1 MAWARVCAS
10 CCQQLAEAVLPTTRV
25 GGAEERTP
33 LLSPASASLPP
44 MPSIQR
50 GPGTLNSGS
59 LCSSNGFT
67 SSDPSSEVCGEVGLS
82 FSSSSFQVPEAS
94 GASWPSVVL
103 LPDLEEK
110 ERQGECALPRA
121 APAGLA
127 PLKPEASW
135 SSNPEPT
142 SCITTVI
149 EAETGTRDR
158 GSIGPGPGP
167 GQGSWPPYC
176 HDSSETPEPRR
187 VQLLTVPGGLWGCVG
202 PVTNQKTTFTSPM
215 VGRLSGPPGGKR
227 ARIGC
232 PGGEESLGNIV
243 LNLTIP
249 RLRSL
254 GLGKRAGVHLAFPF

>member
-10 CCQQLAEAVLPTTRV
+10 CCQQLAEAVLPTTGV

-33 LLSPASASLPP
+33 LLSLAPASLPP

-50 GPGTLNSGS
+50 GPDTPNSGF

-67 SSDPSSEVCGEVGLS
+67 SSDPFSEVCGEVGLS
-82 FSSSSFQVPEAS
+82 VSSSFQGPEAS

-135 SSNPEPT
+135 SSSPEPT
-142 SCITTVI
+142 NCITTVI

-167 GQGSWPPYC
+167 GQGSWLPYC
-176 HDSSETPEPRR
+176 HGSPEPPEPRR
-187 VQLLTVPGGLWGCVG
+187 VQLLTVPGGLWGCVD
-202 PVTNQKTTFTSPM
+202 PVTNQKTTFTSPV

-227 ARIGC
+227 ARVDC
-232 PGGEESLGNIV
+232 PGGEEALKNIV

-249 RLRSL
+249 GLMSL
-254 GLGKRAGVHLAFPF
+254 GLGKRAGVHFAFPF